1 MDRIQIAPTDKSP
14 EVDFNPMEGV
24 LMLKGRS
31 LVEDSESF
39 YLPLVEWIQKYIED
53 PKEGTVIDFKFEY
66 FNTSC
71 SKWLITITKELKVL
85 YEKDPS
91 TQINWYYEDDDVLE
105 YGEVICDLV
114 DIPINMIETE
124 VEEEEV

>member
-14 EVDFNPMEGV
+14 EVDFNPAEGV

-114 DIPINMIETE
+114 DIPINMIDMEP
-124 VEEEEV
+124 EEEEI

>member
-14 EVDFNPMEGV
+14 EVDFNPAEGV

-53 PKEGTVIDFKFEY
+53 PKEGTVIDFKF
-66 FNTSC
+66 
-71 SKWLITITKELKVL
+71 TIELKVL

-91 TQINWYYEDDDVLE
+91 IQINWYYEDDDVLE

-114 DIPINMIETE
+114 DIPINMIDMEP
-124 VEEEEV
+124 EEEEI

>member
-1 MDRIQIAPTDKSP
+1 MDRIQIDPTDKSP
-14 EVDFNPMEGV
+14 EVDFNPAEGT

-39 YLPLVEWIQKYIED
+39 YLPLVEWIQKYIDD
-53 PKEGTVIDFKFEY
+53 PKEGTIIDFKFEY

-71 SKWLITITKELKVL
+71 SKWLITIVKELKIL
-85 YEKDPS
+85 FEKDPS

>member
-14 EVDFNPMEGV
+14 EVDFNPAEGV

-39 YLPLVEWIQKYIED
+39 YLPLVEWIQKYIDD

-114 DIPINMIETE
+114 DIPINMIDMEP
-124 VEEEEV
+124 EEEEL

>member
-114 DIPINMIETE
+114 DIPINMIDMEP
-124 VEEEEV
+124 EEEEI

>member
-14 EVDFNPMEGV
+14 EVDFNPAEGV

-39 YLPLVEWIQKYIED
+39 YLPLVEWIQKYIDD

-114 DIPINMIETE
+114 DIPINMIDMEP
-124 VEEEEV
+124 EEEEI

>member
-1 MDRIQIAPTDKSP
+1 MDRIQIAATDKSP
-14 EVDFNPMEGV
+14 EVDFNPVEGK

-53 PKEGTVIDFKFEY
+53 PQEGTIIDFKFEY

-114 DIPINMIETE
+114 DIPINMIDME
-124 VEEEEV
+124 VEEEDI

>member
-1 MDRIQIAPTDKSP
+1 MDRIQIAATDKSP
-14 EVDFNPMEGV
+14 EVDFNPVEGK

-53 PKEGTVIDFKFEY
+53 PQQGTIIDFKFEY

-114 DIPINMIETE
+114 DIPINMIDME
-124 VEEEEV
+124 VEEEDI

>member
-1 MDRIQIAPTDKSP
+1 
-14 EVDFNPMEGV
+14 
-24 LMLKGRS
+24 MLKGRS

-39 YLPLVEWIQKYIED
+39 YLPLVEWIMKYID
-53 PKEGTVIDFKFEY
+53 NPKEGTVIDFKFEY

-71 SKWLITITKELKVL
+71 SKWLITITKELKKL

-114 DIPINMIETE
+114 DIPINMIDMM
-124 VEEEEV
+124 VEEEDV

>member
-1 MDRIQIAPTDKSP
+1 MDRIQIDPTDKSP
-14 EVDFNPMEGV
+14 EVDFNPEEGK

-39 YLPLVEWIQKYIED
+39 YLPLVEWIQNYIED
-53 PKEGTVIDFKFEY
+53 PHEGTIIDFKFEY

-71 SKWLITITKELKVL
+71 SKWLITITKELKKL

-114 DIPINMIETE
+114 DIPINMIDME
-124 VEEEEV
+124 VEEEDI

>member
-14 EVDFNPMEGV
+14 EVDFNPSEGV

-114 DIPINMIETE
+114 DIPINMIDMEP
-124 VEEEEV
+124 EEEDI

>member
-1 MDRIQIAPTDKSP
+1 MDRIQIDPTDKSP
-14 EVDFNPMEGV
+14 EVDFNPEEGK

-114 DIPINMIETE
+114 DIPINMIDME
-124 VEEEEV
+124 VEEEDI

>member
-14 EVDFNPMEGV
+14 EVDFNPAEGV

-39 YLPLVEWIQKYIED
+39 YLPLVEWIQKYIDD

-114 DIPINMIETE
+114 DIPINMIDME
-124 VEEEEV
+124 VEEEDI

>member
-1 MDRIQIAPTDKSP
+1 MDRIQIDPTDKSP
-14 EVDFNPMEGV
+14 EVDFNPEEGK

-53 PKEGTVIDFKFEY
+53 PHEGTIIDFKFEY

-71 SKWLITITKELKVL
+71 SKWLITITKELKQL

-114 DIPINMIETE
+114 DIPINMIDME
-124 VEEEEV
+124 VEEEDI

>member
-1 MDRIQIAPTDKSP
+1 MDRIQIAPIDKSP

-114 DIPINMIETE
+114 DIPINMIDMEP
-124 VEEEEV
+124 EEEEI

>member
-14 EVDFNPMEGV
+14 EVDFNPAEGV

-66 FNTSC
+66 FNSSC

-114 DIPINMIETE
+114 DIPINMIDMEP
-124 VEEEEV
+124 EEEEI